1 MLKNPLFL
9 FSILVAIVIA
19 FGRIADRSGI
29 GSAPILDRIRYVFG
43 HLSADVGAVK
53 TAVELEA
60 DKLALLVKGRDIAAK
75 AETEGRNMTAE
86 ERAEVKAA
94 IESARAVHGQILE
107 LSGDAKLRDDLNVLG
122 LPSGEVASTAS
133 ANPGAGKTLG
143 EKFTSAPEFK
153 GWLSSLATSSGR
165 IPDSAKGITS
175 PAVSFGMKDLVTG
188 VSPTSGGALVN
199 NDWRGLLDGLA
210 QFQRPLTIVDLITRG
225 TTEGDTVEY
234 ARVTGFTNNAGTV
247 AEATTAAGATAPET
261 AGALVLPAGSGIKP
275 ESGIALEK
283 VTATVKTIAHWLPAT
298 KRALSDAAQI
308 RTLIDAFLRYGL
320 EEALEDQIVAG
331 DDVGENF
338 EGVLEVDGIQG
349 QAWDTDLLTTTR
361 KARTLVRT
369 VGRARPTAFVF
380 NPADNE
386 RIDLLKNLN
395 GDFYFGGPTSN
406 PGGPLWGLP
415 RVECEAMPAGT
426 GMVADWRMAVLWD
439 REEAGI
445 QVSDSHAD
453 FFVRNLVAILAEM
466 RAAFGVIRP
475 KAFVEIDLTA

>member
-1 MLKNPLFL
+1 M
-9 FSILVAIVIA
+9 
-19 FGRIADRSGI
+19 
-29 GSAPILDRIRYVFG
+29 
-43 HLSADVGAVK
+43 K
-53 TAVELEA
+53 TAIELEA
-60 DKLALLVKGRDIAAK
+60 EKLVYLEKGRTIAAK
-75 AETEGRNMTAE
+75 AEDEGRNLTPAE
-86 ERAEVKAA
+86 RTEVMELVGKAR
-94 IESARAVHGQILE
+94 ETHSSILE
-107 LSGDAKLRDDLNVLG
+107 LSGDAKLRDELNVLG
-122 LPSGEVASTAS
+122 LPAGDLAKGAAAVA
-133 ANPGAGKTLG
+133 GAGQTLG
-143 EKFTSAPEFK
+143 EKFTTAPEFK
-153 GWLSSLATSSGR
+153 GWLSSLATSTGR

-188 VSPTSGGALVN
+188 VAPTSGGALVS

-225 TTEGDTVEY
+225 QTGGDTVEY
-234 ARVTGFTNNAGTV
+234 ARVTGFTNNAATV
-247 AEATTAAGATAPET
+247 AEALTEVAIGANAGGSIGVVSDLE
-261 AGALVLPAGSGIKP
+261 AGLKPKSGL
-275 ESGIALEK
+275 ALEK
-283 VTATVKTIAHWLPAT
+283 VTASVKTIAHWLPAT

-308 RTLIDAFLRYGL
+308 RTLIDQFLRYGL
-320 EEALEDQIVAG
+320 EEELEDQIVLG
-331 DDVGENF
+331 NDTGENF
-338 EGVLEVDGIQG
+338 EGILEVDGTQA

-380 NPADNE
+380 HPNDNE
-386 RIDLLKNLN
+386 RIDLLKNGN
-395 GDFYFGGPTSN
+395 GDFYFGGPQAN

-415 RVECEAMPAGT
+415 RVESEAMPEGT

-475 KAFVEIDLTA
+475 KAFVEIDLTSGS